1 MYNNYLVEYIGTL
14 FFIFTILYTGSA
26 IAIGLALTIAII
38 LGGKVSRSTN
48 FNPAVTVVMAYAGK
62 LPMKDVLPY
71 IISQIAGGVTALFLY
86 KKIV

>member
-1 MYNNYLVEYIGTL
+1 MYNHYLVEYVGTL

-26 IAIGLALTIAII
+26 IAIGLSLTIAII

-48 FNPAVTVVMAYAGK
+48 FNPAVTVVMASAGK

-71 IISQIAGGVTALFLY
+71 IISQFAGGITALALY
-86 KKIV
+86 KAVA